1 MTAIHMQNVTK
12 RFKGFAIEDLTIT
25 VPEGYITGFIGPN
38 GSGKSTVIR
47 MMMGL
52 VHPDEGEITIF
63 GKPHNDPLL
72 KQQIGFVYDQLYL
85 YDDFTLKQAK
95 NIVASLYHNWDENL
109 YQKYLETFR
118 LPERKKIKTFSQG
131 MKMKAS
137 LLFALSHRP
146 QLIIMDEPTSGLDPI
161 FRRQLLDHLQ
171 ELMVDEKQ
179 TIFFSTHI
187 TQDLDKI
194 ADHIIF
200 IYNGRLQLQKTLEDI
215 KEQYYLVKGTPDQ
228 LDADL
233 RNLLIGVQETPRG
246 FTGLINGRKSL
257 FAGLEDDFVIEPAD
271 LEDIMYYMTQ
281 GRKAV

>member
-1 MTAIHMQNVTK
+1 LTAIHMQNVTK

-215 KEQYYLVKGTPDQ
+215 KEQYYLVKGKPDQ

-233 RNLLIGVQETPRG
+233 RKLLIGVQETPRG

>member
-131 MKMKAS
+131 MKMKVS

-233 RNLLIGVQETPRG
+233 RKLLIGVQETPRG

>member
-215 KEQYYLVKGTPDQ
+215 KEQYYLVKGKPDQ

-233 RNLLIGVQETPRG
+233 RKLLISVQETPRG

>member
-215 KEQYYLVKGTPDQ
+215 KEQYYLVKGKPDQ

-233 RNLLIGVQETPRG
+233 RKLLIGVQETPRG

>member
-1 MTAIHMQNVTK
+1 MTAIHMQNITK
-12 RFKGFAIEDLTIT
+12 RFKGFAIEDLTIA
-25 VPEGYITGFIGPN
+25 VPAGYITGFIGPN

-47 MMMGL
+47 MIMGL

-63 GKPHNDPLL
+63 GKSHDDSSL
-72 KQQIGFVYDQLYL
+72 KQHIGFVYDQLYFYEDLTLKKAKNVIAPL
-85 YDDFTLKQAK
+85 YDD
-95 NIVASLYHNWDENL
+95 WDEDL
-109 YQKYLETFR
+109 YQKYLENFA

-146 QLIIMDEPTSGLDPI
+146 RLIIMDEPTSGLDPI
-161 FRRQLLDHLQ
+161 FRRQLLEHLQ
-171 ELMVDEKQ
+171 ELMVNEKQ

-200 IYNGRLQLQKTLEDI
+200 IYNGKLQLQQTLEDM

-246 FTGLINGRKSL
+246 FTGLINGKKSL
-257 FAGLEDDFVIEPAD
+257 FAGLEEDFILEPAN

>member
-1 MTAIHMQNVTK
+1 
-12 RFKGFAIEDLTIT
+12 
-25 VPEGYITGFIGPN
+25 
-38 GSGKSTVIR
+38 
-47 MMMGL
+47 MGL

-95 NIVASLYHNWDENL
+95 NIVASLYHNWDEDL

-233 RNLLIGVQETPRG
+233 RKLLIGVQETPRG

>member
-131 MKMKAS
+131 MKMKVS

-146 QLIIMDEPTSGLDPI
+146 RLIIMDEPTSGLDPI

-233 RNLLIGVQETPRG
+233 RKLLIGVQETPRG

>member
-1 MTAIHMQNVTK
+1 LTAIHMQNVTK

-95 NIVASLYHNWDENL
+95 NIVASLYHNWDEDR
-109 YQKYLETFR
+109 YQKYLETFS

-137 LLFALSHRP
+137 LLLALSHRP
-146 QLIIMDEPTSGLDPI
+146 RLIIMDEPTSGLDPI

-233 RNLLIGVQETPRG
+233 RKLLIGVQETPRG

>member
-1 MTAIHMQNVTK
+1 MTAIHMQNITK

-63 GKPHNDPLL
+63 GKPHNDPSL

-95 NIVASLYHNWDENL
+95 NIVASLYHNWDEDR
-109 YQKYLETFR
+109 YQKYLETFS

-137 LLFALSHRP
+137 LLLALSHRP
-146 QLIIMDEPTSGLDPI
+146 RLIIMDEPTSGLDPI

-257 FAGLEDDFVIEPAD
+257 FEGLEEEFVIEPAD

>member
-1 MTAIHMQNVTK
+1 MTAIHMQNITK

-63 GKPHNDPLL
+63 GKPHNDPSL

-95 NIVASLYHNWDENL
+95 NIVASLYHNWDEDR
-109 YQKYLETFR
+109 YQKYLETFS

-137 LLFALSHRP
+137 LLLALSHRP
-146 QLIIMDEPTSGLDPI
+146 RLIIMDEPTSGLDPI

-228 LDADL
+228 LDVDL

-257 FAGLEDDFVIEPAD
+257 FEGLEEEFVIEPAD